1 MCIHQSSASWWQKAF
16 QILFLRFNLFF
27 CQFSVTNI
35 TYCKHNIVKD
45 SHKKNN
51 HELGFEHNDHTS
63 MFILECDISS
73 SSSLSVLLWSQG
85 RYAAECLAFSLYIS
99 GLKVGDIFIY
109 TQRVLV
115 IPHWAK
121 LQPIFSGINDHIRR
135 RYVAADSI
143 GRSLQP
149 GHWLQTRNPSTQWCR
164 VINALA
170 ACIAMEPSLR
180 HCQVVFDH
188 RSLAFN
194 PAECRATSIT
204 RKAWR
209 WNRCSRRWLDH
220 AAANA
225 RLHGTSSTRKG
236 TWTVIIT
243 SKDSLLKT

>member
-1 MCIHQSSASWWQKAF
+1 MRY
-16 QILFLRFNLFF
+16 ILVIIIISLIVVAGSL
-27 CQFSVTNI
+27 CGWVPGLFSVHIWIESRRYINLYAT
-35 TYCKHNIVKD
+35 C
-45 SHKKNN
+45 
-51 HELGFEHNDHTS
+51 LGY
-63 MFILECDISS
+63 SS
-73 SSSLSVLLWSQG
+73 
-85 RYAAECLAFSLYIS
+85 
-99 GLKVGDIFIY
+99 
-109 TQRVLV
+109 
-115 IPHWAK
+115 